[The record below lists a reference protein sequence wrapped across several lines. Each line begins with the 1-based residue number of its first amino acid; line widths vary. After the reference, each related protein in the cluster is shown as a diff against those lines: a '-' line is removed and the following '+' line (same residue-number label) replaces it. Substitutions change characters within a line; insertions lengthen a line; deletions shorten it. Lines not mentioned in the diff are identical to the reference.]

1 MPAYA
6 LLLSPSANRV
16 YADAAPALTLAEL
29 GVLGEHVLGRGALRE
44 ARIERM
50 GAVDYLVFS
59 ADALGDRAVTL
70 LSNLS
75 TAFALFALEGGRLA
89 PVELRRLDRFDSD
102 LLTIQRYAGKT
113 NETFTKLLL
122 NVTLASTTWA
132 TAFGERSFTVL
143 DPLCGRGTTLNQAL
157 MYGFSAAGLELDR
170 KDFDSYA
177 QFIQRWLKDKRLK
190 HRAHLGH
197 VKGHPRLSL
206 DVGLDKASFK
216 DGQALHV
223 NLVNADTR
231 ETGVVFPPR
240 SFDALVT
247 DAPYGVQHGSTAGAR
262 GALLRSPLELVAEAA
277 PIWREALRPG
287 GALGIAWNTH
297 VARREALVEVLAR
310 SGLEPCDGPAYQGFR
325 HRVDQSILRDVVVA
339 TRAE

>member
-1 MPAYA
+1 MPEFA

-16 YADAAPALTLAEL
+16 YAEAAPALTLAEL
-29 GVLGEHVLGRGALRE
+29 SVMGAGVLGGAVE
-44 ARIERM
+44 GARVARM
-50 GAVDYLVFS
+50 GSVDYVVFS
-59 ADALGDRAVTL
+59 AEALEARAQAV

-75 TAFALFALEGGRLA
+75 TAFALFALEGGRLLPLA
-89 PVELRRLDRFDSD
+89 LRRLDRFDSD
-102 LLTIQRYAGKT
+102 LLSIQRYAGKT

-122 NVTLASTTWA
+122 NVTLASS
-132 TAFGERSFTVL
+132 AFAPGFAERSFAVL

-157 MYGFSAAGLELDR
+157 MYGWSAAGVERDR
-170 KDFDSYA
+170 KDFDAYA

-197 VKGHPRLSL
+197 VKGHPRLGL
-206 DVGLDKASFK
+206 DVGVDKASFK

-223 NLVNADTR
+223 NVVNADTR
-231 ETGVVFPPR
+231 ETGAVFPPR
-240 SFDALVT
+240 SFDVVVT
-247 DAPYGVQHGSTAGAR
+247 DAPYGVQHGSAGER
-262 GALLRSPLELVAEAA
+262 GALARSPLELVAEAA

-287 GALGIAWNTH
+287 GALGLAWNTH
-297 VARREALVEVLAR
+297 VAKRGAVLEALAR

-339 TRAE
+339 TRPAP

>member
-6 LLLSPSANRV
+6 LLLTPSANRV

-29 GVLGEHVLGRGALRE
+29 GVLGERVLGAGALRD

-50 GAVDYLVFS
+50 GTVDYLVLA
-59 ADALGDRAVTL
+59 ADALEGRALTV

-75 TAFALFALEGGRLA
+75 TAFALFALEGGRLT
-89 PVELRRLDRFDSD
+89 PLELRRLDRFDSD
-102 LLTIQRYAGKT
+102 LLSIQRYAGKT

-122 NVTLASTTWA
+122 NVTLASTAWA
-132 TAFGERSFTVL
+132 AQLGERGFTVL

-157 MYGFSAAGLELDR
+157 MYGLSVAGVELDR
-170 KDFDSYA
+170 KDFDAYA

-216 DGQALHV
+216 DGEALHV
-223 NLVNADTR
+223 NVVNADTR
-231 ETGVVFPPR
+231 ETGAVFPAR
-240 SFDALVT
+240 SFDAVVT

-262 GALLRSPLELVAEAA
+262 SALARSPLELVAEAA
-277 PIWREALRPG
+277 PVWREALRPG
-287 GALGIAWNTH
+287 GALGLAFNTH
-297 VARREALVEVLAR
+297 VAKREALLEALTRAGLA
-310 SGLEPCDGPAYQGFR
+310 PCDGPAYRGFR

-339 TRAE
+339 VRPG